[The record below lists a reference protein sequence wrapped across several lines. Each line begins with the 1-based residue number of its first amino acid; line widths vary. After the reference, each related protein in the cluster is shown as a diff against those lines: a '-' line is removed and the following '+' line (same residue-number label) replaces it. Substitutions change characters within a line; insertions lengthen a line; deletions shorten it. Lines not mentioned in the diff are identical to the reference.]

1 MPIWAMAL
9 LNKELPVKDKGN
21 QKAKSYRSIIFY
33 KTERFCL
40 FIYGFAK
47 NHQDNISNEEL
58 QNFKLAAKEVLKYN
72 TQQLNKL
79 VNDGAFIEI
88 MLEKSENV
96 DETL

>member
-79 VNDGAFIEI
+79 VNDGAFY
-88 MLEKSENV
+88 
-96 DETL
+96 